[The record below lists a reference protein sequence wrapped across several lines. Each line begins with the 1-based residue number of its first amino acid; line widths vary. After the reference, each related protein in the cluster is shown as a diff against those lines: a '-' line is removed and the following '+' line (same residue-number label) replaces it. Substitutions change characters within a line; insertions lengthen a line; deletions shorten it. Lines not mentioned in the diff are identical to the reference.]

1 MFWGA
6 QARKGVGLHNQQDEF
21 DELLRLEFR
30 TLDTKRPRWLKQR
43 HPHIG
48 LLLFARSGWFLF
60 LVQKIPRL
68 DFHHFSVAFQ
78 WPRPRAGALTAKEME
93 PLISELKVL
102 ALPSETFIMPRLWQL
117 SDV

>member
-1 MFWGA
+1 MDPLEAAVKTVVPVGGLFWGA
-6 QARKGVGLHNQQDEF
+6 QARKGVGLHHQQDEF

-68 DFHHFSVAFQ
+68 DFHHVPVATSQGWSFD
-78 WPRPRAGALTAKEME
+78 R
-93 PLISELKVL
+93 
-102 ALPSETFIMPRLWQL
+102 
-117 SDV
+117 